1 MPDSPASARVSLRG
15 WSSVV
20 GTALSKVI
28 ELAVANGAQVG
39 VVVAVVLLLAP
50 SGTVGRVLGVAA
62 GLVALVATGWLLRQ
76 ASRRT
81 ATPFLGSVPGPRL
94 LLLVAVGAAFVLR
107 RPDDAGWIWTA
118 TGLGLLAVLT
128 ETSLRVSLAK
138 TEQVAVNLPGV
149 EPVPEPPFLPAAVV
163 WASLALALLGAVLA
177 ALAGPGWL
185 YLVLAALVLG
195 AVAVQLGSA
204 ARANVVATRA
214 ATGLHAALERYQPAF
229 VLYYAAVVGAR
240 YQLGMWLPYL
250 ERLGVPF
257 VVITRN
263 ATTVATIAELTD
275 APIVVPRTR
284 GSVGGLDDVVV
295 PSMKAAFYVQGD
307 VRNSNFIRY
316 EQLTHCWLNHG
327 DSDKSAN
334 HSPKHAAFD
343 KVFVCGQQGED
354 RYAQHKI
361 AINPRR
367 FVRVGRPQVE
377 RIEVHDA
384 PLPPGQPRT
393 VLYAPTWRGGRP
405 KTNHSSLPVA
415 EKIVEGLLAHGAS
428 VVFRPHPLSYI
439 EPADAAVCR
448 RIHERLAADHAAT
461 GRPHVW
467 GDQAEKA
474 WDIPDC
480 VNAVDALVTDVS
492 SVASDFLASGK
503 PIAMVAIQRR
513 GDAFREG
520 FAMARVSYLIEK
532 DLSTLRQALDDLL
545 GADPLAEQRRAY
557 RSYCLGDELGEHA
570 AEPFLRAAGEIVAG
584 RR

>member
-1 MPDSPASARVSLRG
+1 MPDSRQTSRVSLRG

-20 GTALSKVI
+20 GTALSKVV
-28 ELAVANGAQVG
+28 ELALANAAQVCS
-39 VVVAVVLLLAP
+39 VLAAVLLLAP
-50 SGTVGRVLGVAA
+50 SGLVGRLLGSLA
-62 GLVALVATGWLLRQ
+62 GLAALGTTGWLLRQ
-76 ASRRT
+76 AARRPL
-81 ATPFLGSVPGPRL
+81 TPFLGSSAGPRL
-94 LLLVAVGAAFVLR
+94 LLLVAVGAALVAR
-107 RPDDAGWIWTA
+107 RPDDAGWFWSA

-149 EPVPEPPFLPAAVV
+149 EPVPEPPFPPRSVV
-163 WASLALALLGAVLA
+163 WASVALVLLGAVLA
-177 ALAGPGWL
+177 AVAAPGWL
-185 YLVLAALVLG
+185 YLVLAASALAAVG
-195 AVAVQLGSA
+195 AQLA
-204 ARANVVATRA
+204 AATRANLVATRA
-214 ATGLHAALERYQPAF
+214 ATGLRKALERYQPAF
-229 VLYYAAVVGAR
+229 VVYYAAVVGAR

-250 ERLGVPF
+250 ERMGLPF
-257 VVITRN
+257 VVVTRN
-263 ATTVATIAELTD
+263 ASTVPTIATLTA

-284 GSVGGLDDVVV
+284 GSVGGLDAVVV
-295 PSMKAAFYVQGD
+295 PTLRAAFYVQGD
-307 VRNSNFIRY
+307 VRNSHFMRY

-334 HSPKHAAFD
+334 WSPKHAAFD

-354 RYAQHKI
+354 RYAAHKVGI
-361 AINPRR
+361 SPSR
-367 FVRVGRPQVE
+367 FVRAGRPQVE

-384 PLPPGQPRT
+384 PPPPGRPRT

-415 EKIVEGLLAHGAS
+415 ERIVDGLLEHGAT
-428 VVFRPHPLSYI
+428 VVFRPHPLSYN
-439 EPADAAVCR
+439 EPTDADICR
-448 RIHERLAADHAAT
+448 RIHDRLTADGRAT
-461 GRPHVW
+461 GRVHVW
-467 GDQAEKA
+467 GAKAEQE

-513 GDAFREG
+513 GDAFRKE

-532 DLSTLRQALDDLL
+532 DLSTLESALDDLL
-545 GADPLAEQRRAY
+545 EDDPLAEKRRAY

-570 AEPFLRAAGEIVAG
+570 AEPFLRAAGRIVG
-584 RR
+584 RQK